1 MVVKKP
7 GGRDAV
13 AVAGAARGAGSMGG
27 AASRWAAIA
36 GAC

>member
-7 GGRDAV
+7 GGRD

-27 AASRWAAIA
+27 AASWWAAIA